1 MKKIDGTMYDNGV
14 GGYNSKVCFAT
25 TKFRRTVSREKQAT
39 FWCETETFLAENLQN
54 LLVCIGKQTQKGA
67 QV

>member
-14 GGYNSKVCFAT
+14 GGYNSKVSFAT

-39 FWCETETFLAENLQN
+39 FWCETETFLAENL
-54 LLVCIGKQTQKGA
+54 
-67 QV
+67 